1 MWSFIKKPLYTT
13 TDLSNIIEVSVR
25 DSFLLCQLSYFI
37 EQDVKFELGLKVF
50 ESLEAETLQRTI
62 SNHSAQK
69 LQVRDK
75 LLQVNCLEWI
85 KFYRKVAKVALGSM
99 VTS

>member
-1 MWSFIKKPLYTT
+1 MYSE
-13 TDLSNIIEVSVR
+13 DLSNVIEVSVR

-69 LQVRDK
+69 LQVRHK
-75 LLQVNCLEWI
+75 LLQVNSLEWI
-85 KFYRKVAKVALGSM
+85 KLIERLLRLL
-99 VTS
+99 